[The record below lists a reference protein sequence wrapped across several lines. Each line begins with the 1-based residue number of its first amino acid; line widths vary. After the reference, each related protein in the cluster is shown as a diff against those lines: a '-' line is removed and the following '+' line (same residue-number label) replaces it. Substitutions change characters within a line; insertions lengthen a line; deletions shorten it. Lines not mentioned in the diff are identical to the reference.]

1 MSIWL
6 IRFNLVLSQ
15 IWEIFPINFWHSTRN
30 DEKSLLISY
39 IPARNLPNSLNK
51 EINANKLIDESP
63 WKFKMQK
70 FKSQKMQTE
79 DMNFQFC
86 LRNRNYTEEEKILAI
101 PILYSSKRCY
111 NLLRR
116 KKLLNLPHP
125 RTIQKWVEGFR
136 CSPGFSREIFG
147 LLKMKLAELDDDC
160 KDVSL
165 CFDEIKLRE
174 GMSTK
179 YFLYYWHIL
188 QNYFQDFHIHLI
200 CKLCLAKI
208 SKVLKF
214 HKSGKKFQKTFI
226 ITLIKFWF
234 KKNYITPYIYRN

>member
-1 MSIWL
+1 MKIIIKNKNKYPLGINAWGCGSNGILIQKVKKNGAINKDGRIKAGDFIMSI
-6 IRFNLVLSQ
+6 N
-15 IWEIFPINFWHSTRN
+15 NFSLRGLDPGDISSTIEQSMEAMS

-79 DMNFQFC
+79 DMKFQFC

-125 RTIQKWVEGFR
+125 RTIQKWVEAFR

-179 YFLYYWHIL
+179 YFLYY
-188 QNYFQDFHIHLI
+188 
-200 CKLCLAKI
+200 
-208 SKVLKF
+208 
-214 HKSGKKFQKTFI
+214 
-226 ITLIKFWF
+226 
-234 KKNYITPYIYRN
+234 